1 MYWLAVLMLTATGV
15 SAQTVPTA
23 MSSVAPE
30 LRECYMN
37 VTLLNRNNL
46 PPATMPVLIDIIRKI
61 EDNPNNVLDL
71 RQLSVLLLHT

>member
-15 SAQTVPTA
+15 AAQTVQTA
-23 MSSVAPE
+23 MSSVAPD

-37 VTLLNRNNL
+37 GSLLDRNNL

-61 EDNPNNVLDL
+61 EDDPNNVFDL